1 MLGKFVSRLRRLPWD
16 KLAGRVGSFA
26 ASCRPGFKPVVFAA
40 SFAFVVVLVHREV
53 YSFIAQR
60 PRFTVPSIRTAVAP
74 AWANR
79 QGVETVRVDTLG
91 ATLFDRDL
99 VERVGRSYESCPW
112 VRKVTSVERVF
123 PDEVRVK
130 FEYRRPHVAFR
141 RSNGYVVVDAEGV
154 RLPGVYVDPPP
165 CDRTVEVAGA
175 VTLPPEPGRVWN
187 DPAVRAGLEMAEFV
201 HKTAFLKRLEVREVD
216 LSNLGGR
223 IDPRRSEV
231 ALVTSNGCAIYW
243 GRLSS
248 NPRFGDPSP
257 AEKIENLRE
266 VMAVYPGLGG
276 LRGVK
281 VCFRG
286 SRAVEPHEAW
296 AKKPR

>member
-16 KLAGRVGSFA
+16 RMAGRVGKLA
-26 ASCRPGFKPVVFAA
+26 AACRPGFTPLVFAA
-40 SFAFVVVLVHREV
+40 SFAFVVILVHREV
-53 YSFIAQR
+53 YSFVVQR
-60 PRFTVPSIRTAVAP
+60 PRFSVPPMRTAVAP
-74 AWANR
+74 AWADR
-79 QGVETVRVDTLG
+79 QGVETVRVDAPG

-99 VERVGRSYESCPW
+99 VERVGKSFESCPW

-123 PDEVRVK
+123 PDELRVK

-141 RSNGYVVVDAEGV
+141 RSNGFVVVDAEGV
-154 RLPGVYVDPPP
+154 RLPGVYVEPPS
-165 CDRTVEVAGA
+165 CDRKVAVVGA
-175 VTLPPEPGRVWN
+175 VSLPPEPGRVWN
-187 DPAVRAGLEMAEFV
+187 DPAVKAGLEMADYV
-201 HKTAFLKRLEVREVD
+201 HRTALLKRLEVKEVD

-243 GRLSS
+243 GRLPS
-248 NPRFGDPSP
+248 NPRFGDPTP

-286 SRAVEPHEAW
+286 SCAVEPSEAW
-296 AKKPR
+296 ARKPR